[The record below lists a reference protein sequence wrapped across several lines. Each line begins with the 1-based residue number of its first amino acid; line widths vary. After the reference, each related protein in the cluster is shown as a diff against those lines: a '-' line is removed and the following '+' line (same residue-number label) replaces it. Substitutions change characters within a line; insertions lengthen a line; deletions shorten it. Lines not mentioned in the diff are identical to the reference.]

1 MNIQSDIKK
10 EITRLCGKT
19 NKVSS
24 FGWHFTHND
33 LHYFYPPDKDDK
45 YIRITIPHILKV
57 EENMSEV
64 TAAINETNRE
74 VKFVKVVILN
84 NGSVS
89 ISYDHKIAENEN
101 IEDIVSH
108 IIKTLDF
115 ASNHLKKKISEKSC

>member
-1 MNIQSDIKK
+1 MQSEIKK

-33 LHYFYPPDKDDK
+33 LHYFYVPDKDDK
-45 YIRITIPHILKV
+45 YIRITIPHIVKV
-57 EENMSEV
+57 EQENMNEV

-74 VKFVKVVILN
+74 VKFVKAVILS

-101 IEDIVSH
+101 IEGIVSH

-115 ASNHLKKKISEKSC
+115 ASNHLKKKISVKSC